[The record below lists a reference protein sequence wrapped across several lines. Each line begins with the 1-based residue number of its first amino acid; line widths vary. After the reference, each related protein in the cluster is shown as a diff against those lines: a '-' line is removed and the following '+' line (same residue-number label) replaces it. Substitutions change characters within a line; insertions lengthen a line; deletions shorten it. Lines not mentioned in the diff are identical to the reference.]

1 MSPGHP
7 ICLVY
12 ALIATEE
19 IVRNRRVISTPIVV
33 RGRSVGFIITFP
45 HQKRLK
51 QHFTGRD
58 ASPMMRAHGAI
69 VVQENGM
76 LIRLMAAAAIGA
88 IASTFAAA
96 GVEAGGLEEVVVT
109 AQRRDES
116 AQDVGIAM
124 SVLSGKSL
132 ADKSITYV
140 NDLQNAVPSLQV
152 EPAFG
157 SSQPQFRLR
166 GVGFIDYTSNNTSPV
181 GVSLDGVA
189 FALPIQTQGQ
199 LFDIDRVEVLRG
211 PQGTLYGRNTTG
223 GEINFISNR
232 PTAETHAGFTLEYG
246 SHNQVNADGFVS
258 GRIAEGLTGRLSVAT
273 EQGGAW
279 QRNRVTGQSLGD
291 KDKVA
296 VRGQFQW
303 DPTDAFNVRLG
314 VHWAQDKSDEQGLYL
329 LRSFQ
334 PANAASAIPADTSR
348 YVTGW
353 SLNPAFAKLTGI
365 TTNSKPGLD
374 DSNNGADL
382 TANIGFGGA
391 KLTSI
396 TAYNKLIRREYADWD
411 ATLYHDSDEY
421 LKSDFDVFSQELRV
435 ASSGN
440 GPWQW
445 VSGVFYSNEDLR
457 ENFYSDL
464 TDRLGGIAITTYEQ
478 VANSIGVFA
487 QGSYQI
493 TDTVKATVGVRE
505 DHENRELR
513 RLNTAFLPG
522 VPSFTGGALGSSIT
536 SNLPSGKLEIDYKPI
551 SDTLIYGSVSR
562 GVKSG
567 GFTAHNTL
575 SAPAADPFQ
584 PEKLTAYEVGVKTDL
599 TRTLR
604 VDSSVFYYR
613 YKDQQ
618 ILGKVFDNASQSFI
632 GRFINANSRI
642 SGGEVELEWRPVTA
656 LAISQYA
663 GFAQGY
669 YTSRLLNTDV
679 LPADYD
685 GRPESFPKWSYGGDV
700 TYTLN
705 LGAYSLT
712 AESNYSFHDT
722 YSQFFLLGSNDFTI
736 PQYWLANANL
746 TFAPSSGGP
755 WTVTLW
761 GRNIFDKAYD
771 ITRNFFLPSSEVALA
786 GEPTTVG
793 IRLTYK
799 Y

>member
-1 MSPGHP
+1 MF
-7 ICLVY
+7 I
-12 ALIATEE
+12 
-19 IVRNRRVISTPIVV
+19 
-33 RGRSVGFIITFP
+33 RS
-45 HQKRLK
+45 
-51 QHFTGRD
+51 
-58 ASPMMRAHGAI
+58 
-69 VVQENGM
+69 
-76 LIRLMAAAAIGA
+76 MAAAAGIGA
-88 IASTFAAA
+88 ILVNFGSSAATPPA
-96 GVEAGGLEEVVVT
+96 VSMNDAGGLEEVVVT
-109 AQRRDES
+109 AQRREES
-116 AQDVGIAM
+116 AQSVGIAM
-124 SVLSGKSL
+124 SVLSGQSL
-132 ADKSITYV
+132 ADKSIVYI

-232 PTAETHAGFTLEYG
+232 PTAETHAGFSLEYG
-246 SHNQVNADGFVS
+246 SHNEVNADGFVS
-258 GRIAEGLTGRLSVAT
+258 GAIADGLTGRLSVAT

-296 VRGQFQW
+296 VRGQLQW
-303 DPTDAFNVRLG
+303 EPAEAFNFRLG

-329 LRSFQ
+329 LQ
-334 PANAASAIPADTSR
+334 PFKPGAPGAPTISADTSR

-353 SLNPAFAKLTGI
+353 ALNPAFAKIIGI
-365 TTNSKPGLD
+365 RADSKPGLNN
-374 DSNNGADL
+374 SNNGADL
-382 TANIGFGGA
+382 TANIDFGAA

-396 TAYNKLIRREYADWD
+396 TAYNKLIRREYGDWD
-411 ATLYHDSDEY
+411 ATQFDDSDEY
-421 LKSDFDVFSQELRV
+421 LNSDFNVFSQELRL
-435 ASSGN
+435 ASTGSG
-440 GPWQW
+440 PLQW
-445 VSGVFYSNEDLR
+445 VAGVFYSNEDLH
-457 ENFYSDL
+457 ENFDSDL
-464 TDRLGGIAITTYEQ
+464 TDRLGGIALTTYEQ
-478 VANSIGVFA
+478 VANSVGVFA

-493 TDTVKATVGVRE
+493 TDSFKATLGVRE
-505 DHENRELR
+505 DHETRELKG
-513 RLNTAFLPG
+513 LNTSFVPG

-536 SNLPSGKLEIDYKPI
+536 SNLPSGKFELDYEALAG
-551 SDTLIYGSVSR
+551 TMIYGSISR

-567 GFTAHNTL
+567 GFTAHNTTV
-575 SAPAADPFQ
+575 SALAEPFE
-584 PEKLTAYEVGVKTDL
+584 PEKLTAYEIGVKSDV

-604 VDSSVFYYR
+604 VDTSVFYYR

-618 ILGKVFDNASQSFI
+618 ILGKIFDDAVQDYI
-632 GRFINANSRI
+632 GRFVNANSRI
-642 SGGEVELEWRPVTA
+642 SGGEVEVEWHPTSA
-656 LAISQYA
+656 FAISQYA
-663 GFAQGY
+663 GFAEGY
-669 YTSRLLNTDV
+669 YTGKLLNSDV
-679 LPADYD
+679 PPVDYN

-700 TYTLN
+700 SYSWN

-736 PQYWLANANL
+736 PKYWLANANL
-746 TFAPSSGGP
+746 SLSPASGAS

-761 GRNIFDKAYD
+761 GRNIFDKSYD
-771 ITRNFFLPSSEVALA
+771 ITRNFFLPTSEVAAA

-799 Y
+799 F

>member
-1 MSPGHP
+1 
-7 ICLVY
+7 
-12 ALIATEE
+12 
-19 IVRNRRVISTPIVV
+19 
-33 RGRSVGFIITFP
+33 
-45 HQKRLK
+45 
-51 QHFTGRD
+51 
-58 ASPMMRAHGAI
+58 
-69 VVQENGM
+69 
-76 LIRLMAAAAIGA
+76 MAAAAGVSA
-88 IASTFAAA
+88 IFVNFGSSAATQPA
-96 GVEAGGLEEVVVT
+96 VSVNDAGGLEEIVVT
-109 AQRRDES
+109 AQRREES
-116 AQDVGIAM
+116 AQSVGIGM
-124 SVLSGKSL
+124 SVLSGQSL
-132 ADKSITYV
+132 ADKSIVYI

-232 PTAETHAGFTLEYG
+232 PTAETHAGFSLEYG
-246 SHNQVNADGFVS
+246 SHNEVNAEGFVS
-258 GRIAEGLTGRLSVAT
+258 GAIADGLSGRLSVAT

-279 QRNRVTGQSLGD
+279 QRNRVTGQALGD

-296 VRGQFQW
+296 VRGQLQW
-303 DPTDAFNVRLG
+303 EPAEAFNFRLG

-329 LRSFQ
+329 LQ
-334 PANAASAIPADTSR
+334 PFTPASGAPAIPADTSR

-353 SLNPAFAKLTGI
+353 ALNPAFAKLIGI
-365 TTNSKPGLD
+365 PADSKPGLD
-374 DSNNGADL
+374 NSNEGVDL
-382 TANIGFGGA
+382 TANIDFGAA

-411 ATLYHDSDEY
+411 ATQFDDSDEY
-421 LKSDFDVFSQELRV
+421 LNSDFNVFSQELRL
-435 ASSGN
+435 ASTGSG
-440 GPWQW
+440 PLQW
-445 VSGVFYSNEDLR
+445 VAGVFYSDEDLH

-478 VANSIGVFA
+478 VANSVGVFA
-487 QGSYQI
+487 QSSYQI
-493 TDTVKATVGVRE
+493 TDSFKATFGVRE
-505 DHENRELR
+505 DHETRELKG
-513 RLNTAFLPG
+513 LNTSFLPG
-522 VPSFTGGALGSSIT
+522 VPSFTGGALGGSIT
-536 SNLPSGKLEIDYKPI
+536 SNLPSGKFELDYTPI
-551 SDTLIYGSVSR
+551 AGTLIYGSISR

-575 SAPAADPFQ
+575 SAPAADPFE
-584 PEKLTAYEVGVKTDL
+584 PERLTAFEVGAKSDL

-604 VDSSVFYYR
+604 LDASVFYYR
-613 YKDQQ
+613 YRDQQ
-618 ILGKVFDNASQSFI
+618 ILGKVFDDASQSYI
-632 GRFINANSRI
+632 GRFVNANSRI
-642 SGGEVELEWRPVTA
+642 SGGEMELEWRPTTA
-656 LAISQYA
+656 FSVSQYA
-663 GFAQGY
+663 GFAEGY
-669 YTSRLLNTDV
+669 YTSKLLNSDV
-679 LPADYD
+679 PPVDYN
-685 GRPESFPKWSYGGDV
+685 GTPESFPKWSYGGDV
-700 TYTLN
+700 SYSWN
-705 LGAYSLT
+705 IGAYSLT

-736 PQYWLANANL
+736 PKYWLANANL
-746 TFAPSSGGP
+746 SLSPASGAP

-761 GRNIFDKAYD
+761 GRNIFDRSYD
-771 ITRNFFLPSSEVALA
+771 LTRNFFLPTAEVAAA